1 MEKHLTTRP
10 VCSQRRSRPSFNITG
25 RCVNITTICIH
36 AHYAHTCICVY
47 MFGTRFGTGQQ
58 LAKLDLHVYL
68 PLLLTSPISSSR
80 LLFVTMELHWITDY
94 IGSPWI
100 TEEITFAPHIHG
112 LCRDSCYQLRQLRTV
127 VRFLSP
133 PPEQRVFFLQAS

>member
-36 AHYAHTCICVY
+36 AHYAHTCIGVY

-58 LAKLDLHVYL
+58 LAKLARPTCISAIAADF
-68 PLLLTSPISSSR
+68 PPISSSR
-80 LLFVTMELHWITDY
+80 LLLVTMELHWITDY

-127 VRFLSP
+127 VRCLSP
-133 PPEQRVFFLQAS
+133 PPE